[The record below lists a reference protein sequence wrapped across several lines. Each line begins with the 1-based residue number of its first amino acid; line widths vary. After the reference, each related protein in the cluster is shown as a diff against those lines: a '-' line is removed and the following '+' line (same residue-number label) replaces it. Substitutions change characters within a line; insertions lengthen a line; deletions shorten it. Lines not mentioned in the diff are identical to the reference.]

1 MEPTQPTQPFLKHY
15 RSHEELEPTVLWL
28 ERVHKVALYALWPVA
43 VILWARWYGDK
54 QRSK

>member
-1 MEPTQPTQPFLKHY
+1 MEPTQSFLKHY
-15 RSHEELEPTVLWL
+15 KTHEELESTVLWL